1 MKITESLTIG
11 TYKDKQRIYIKRPC
25 KVFASIEAYRRA
37 FSEEWETGKQCT
49 HPNLLRYI
57 AMDKDEQGEYI
68 AMEYVAALPLHRAV
82 VEDSINLHTESQAR
96 KIMMQLLDAVE
107 YLHSKG
113 ISHLNIRPENI
124 FITRRAL
131 DVKLAHPAGS
141 YLNCQPSFFLIKE
154 KYTAPELFHQDEI
167 PHTTACDIYSLGKV
181 MEFLFSFSHLSI
193 GIQHIIRRA
202 THKCPEKRYATVAQ
216 LRKALNQSRYTN
228 AAVSILKGVAAIG
241 ILTLLY
247 YGIKDEN
254 TSEESIHFAHE
265 VEMHRK
271 ELPPSNKAEL
281 TGEGISYTLPSSS
294 DSILR
299 SQQTPNA
306 HDEKTAEYQQTAER
320 IFKKEFRKRAEKVI
334 NGIYTPQNMTLDD
347 ADFQQQSLT
356 GFSQL
361 DKIQRELGEQYH
373 LDPALS
379 MRLSSEVISEL
390 TSESMKRLKK
400 E

>member
-25 KVFASIEAYRRA
+25 KEFASISIYHRA
-37 FSEEWETGKQCT
+37 FIQEMETGKECV

-57 AMDKDEQGEYI
+57 GMSTDEQGEYI
-68 AMEYVAALPLHRAV
+68 ALEYIPALPLHKAV
-82 VEDSINLHTESQAR
+82 VEESINLHTVSQAK
-96 KIMMQLLDAVE
+96 KIMMQLFDAVE
-107 YLHSKG
+107 YMHGKG
-113 ISHLNIRPENI
+113 ICHLNIRPENI
-124 FITRRAL
+124 LITRRAL
-131 DVKLAHPAGS
+131 DVKLINPAS
-141 YLNCQPSFFLIKE
+141 AYLDCQPSFFLFKG
-154 KYTAPELFHQDEI
+154 KYAAPELFNQNEMPPPI
-167 PHTTACDIYSLGKV
+167 ACDIYSLGKI
-181 MEFLFSFSHLSI
+181 MEYLYSFSHLSI
-193 GIQHIIRRA
+193 GVQRIIDKA
-202 THKCPEKRYATVAQ
+202 TNNCPEKRYSTIADM
-216 LRKALNQSRYTN
+216 RKALQKARITDW
-228 AAVSILKGVAAIG
+228 SITLLKSTAILG
-241 ILTLLY
+241 LLTLLY
-247 YGIKDEN
+247 WGIKDEN
-254 TSEESIHFAHE
+254 TTEESIHFARE

-281 TGEGISYTLPSSS
+281 TGEEILYTLPSSS

-299 SQQTPNA
+299 NQQTPNA
-306 HDEKTAEYQQTAER
+306 HDEKAAEYRQTAER

-347 ADFQQQSLT
+347 ADFQQQSIT

-373 LDPALS
+373 LAPALS

-390 TSESMKRLKK
+390 SSESMKRLRK